1 MSLEGILLGLLGEP
15 ATGYDIKRDFD
26 QVFSHFWS
34 AEQSQIYRTL
44 QSLEKRGQVTSRT
57 EPSPKGPA
65 RRVYRRT
72 TAGHSALLGWLDSSP
87 GLGGLRIPYLAQL
100 YFLGESDDLERTAE
114 LLQQIRDHAAER
126 LEVLEGLETL
136 WREGNPDYPRKM
148 IDEDFHPHLVYE
160 HGKSRNRATLEWAD
174 ESLRRVN
181 RRLARQGASPS
192 DASAPLDS
200 EPKPVEQA

>member
-1 MSLEGILLGLLGEP
+1 MSLEGILLGLLGQP
-15 ATGYDIKRDFD
+15 ASGYDIKRDFD

-44 QSLEKRGQVTSRT
+44 QSLEKRGCVASST

-72 TAGHSALLGWLDSSP
+72 TAGEGALLEWLEASP

-100 YFLGESDDLERTAE
+100 YFLGEADELERTAQ
-114 LLQQIRDHAAER
+114 LLRQIRDHAAER
-126 LEVLEGLETL
+126 LMVLEGLEVL
-136 WREGNPDYPRKM
+136 WREGNPNYPRGM

-160 HGKSRNRATLEWAD
+160 HGLSRNRATLEWAERSLERVARRMERGGS
-174 ESLRRVN
+174 ESVV
-181 RRLARQGASPS
+181 PS
-192 DASAPLDS
+192 Q
-200 EPKPVEQA
+200 PVETT